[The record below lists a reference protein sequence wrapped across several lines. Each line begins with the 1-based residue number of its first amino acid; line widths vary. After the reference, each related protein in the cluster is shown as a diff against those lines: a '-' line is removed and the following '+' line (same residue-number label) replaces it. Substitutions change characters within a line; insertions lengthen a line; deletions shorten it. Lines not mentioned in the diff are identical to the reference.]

1 MPTPAYLERF
11 SKTSGL
17 YIGPTRGKSSPK
29 NSRRACLCLNSNTY
43 SRRCCNGALQQ
54 QGIGPTQSP
63 AVTLGAFS
71 SGFSAGFDIG
81 DINN

>member
-1 MPTPAYLERF
+1 
-11 SKTSGL
+11 
-17 YIGPTRGKSSPK
+17 
-29 NSRRACLCLNSNTY
+29 LNSNTY